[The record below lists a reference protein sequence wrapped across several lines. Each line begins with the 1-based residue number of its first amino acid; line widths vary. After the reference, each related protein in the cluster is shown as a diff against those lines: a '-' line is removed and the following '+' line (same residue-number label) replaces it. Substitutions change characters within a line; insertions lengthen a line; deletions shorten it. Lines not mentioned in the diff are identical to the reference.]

1 MNAKLIIQA
10 RIIDLQNDLSKV
22 VAELQEMKSKP
33 VTEVWGALD
42 VKTKEVLTLKAGLAE
57 LKNVLDK
64 LD

>member
-22 VAELQEMKSKP
+22 IAEIQEMKSKP
-33 VTEVWGALD
+33 ITEVWGSLD
-42 VKTKEVLTLKAGLAE
+42 AKAKEVLTLKAGLAE
-57 LKNVLDK
+57 LNGILDK